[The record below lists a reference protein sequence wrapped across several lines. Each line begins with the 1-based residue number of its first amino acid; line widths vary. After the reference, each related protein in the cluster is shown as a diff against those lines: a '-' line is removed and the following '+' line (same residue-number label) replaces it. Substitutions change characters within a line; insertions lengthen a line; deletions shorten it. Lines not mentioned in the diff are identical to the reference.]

1 MPGVRRVK
9 ANHESQEIRTKA
21 SRAVQKLLDLQPPTA
36 HVLREGKELE
46 VPIDDVKVGEW
57 VRVRPGESI
66 PVDGT
71 VLEGASGVDESLVT
85 GESIPEQKS
94 AGEEVIGGSINQ
106 SGSLLIE
113 VTKVGAESFLQ
124 KVARYIEEARAMKP
138 SILELVDVVL
148 KYFVPGVITF
158 GGLAFLIWTLG
169 AWAVTG
175 EIQLARAIFATLAVF
190 VMGYPCAL
198 GMASPLAMIRGNG
211 EAARKGILI
220 RSGDAFQ
227 TLKDMRKIVF
237 DKTGTL
243 TAGKPALTDLLP
255 ADGIDGRELLR
266 LAAAVEVSSEHPLAR
281 AIMDR
286 VLEEELEF
294 PETQGFRAIP
304 GKGAEAVVDGRRV
317 RVGSLRFLSESG
329 VSVGSENGSAGRAKA
344 ESLEAEGKSVVGV
357 STGGTFS
364 GLIAIADT
372 VKPDAREA
380 VSRLKGAGVAPVM
393 ISGDNRRTARAAA
406 ALVGIDEVLAEVLPD
421 EKAAQLRAM
430 QADGTRM
437 GMVGDG
443 INDAPALMQA
453 DIGIAVGAGTDI
465 VLVGEKLA
473 GVADALSIGRSSYR
487 KTVQNLFLAFSFNGI
502 GVPAAVT
509 GLVHPAWAMIVIVA
523 SVSTVLINS
532 FAGLLLP
539 RTAPTDQS
547 DG

>member
-421 EKAAQLRAM
+421 EKAAQVRAM

-487 KTVQNLFLAFSFNGI
+487 KIVQNLFLAFSFNGI

>member
-304 GKGAEAVVDGRRV
+304 GKGAEAVVEGRRI

-421 EKAAQLRAM
+421 EKAAQVRAM

-532 FAGLLLP
+532 FAELLLP